1 MKEEGTNECQQLS
14 LNITIYK
21 IHPVLY
27 LSGYVALAHAQIS
40 MQIVTFLILHM
51 GKMCIISAR

>member
-1 MKEEGTNECQQLS
+1 MNVNNFRQTLLFTKSIQYYT
-14 LNITIYK
+14 Y
-21 IHPVLY
+21 Y

-51 GKMCIISAR
+51 GKMCIIIAR